1 MTFITP
7 FIFGESVM
15 EKVAT
20 AGSAAEEII
29 TNKNGVRVCDFYND
43 ERMPMLLLV
52 PYYVRGQSI

>member
-1 MTFITP
+1 
-7 FIFGESVM
+7 M